1 MTGIEEHIR
10 RAIEQG
16 KFDNLPGEGKPL
28 TLDDNP
34 YEDPEWRMAYRL
46 LRESGYSLPWIESRK
61 EISDQLN
68 SARSGLKRA
77 WEWRRR
83 NLAESQPGGSVDE
96 QWQRAVRA
104 FYEKIEQ
111 INQQIST
118 YNLAAPSSR
127 FQLMMLDA
135 DRELEKTQAG

>member
-16 KFDNLPGEGKPL
+16 EFDNLPGEGKPL

-61 EISDQLN
+61 EISDRLN

-83 NLAESQPGGSVDE
+83 NLTGSQPDGLVDE
-96 QWQRAVRA
+96 QWQRAVQA

-135 DRELEKTQAG
+135 DRELEKTRSG

>member
-34 YEDPEWRMAYRL
+34 YEDPEWRMAYRM

-61 EISDQLN
+61 EISDQL
-68 SARSGLKRA
+68 SAARSGLKRA

-83 NLAESQPGGSVDE
+83 NLTESQPDGSVDE

-104 FYEKIEQ
+104 FYEKIAQ

-127 FQLMMLDA
+127 FQLMMLNA
-135 DRELEKTQAG
+135 DRELEKTLTG

>member
-83 NLAESQPGGSVDE
+83 NLAESQPDGSVDE

>member
-83 NLAESQPGGSVDE
+83 NLAESQPDGSVDE

-135 DRELEKTQAG
+135 DREMEKTQAG

>member
-34 YEDPEWRMAYRL
+34 YEDPEWRMAYRI

-83 NLAESQPGGSVDE
+83 NLAESQLGGSVDE

>member
-16 KFDNLPGEGKPL
+16 KFDNLPEEGKPL

-83 NLAESQPGGSVDE
+83 NLAESQPDGSVDE